1 MRLSLKAIAVGGV
14 VDIVATNIATLP
26 VYVGILTSKG
36 VIGATEAQTTRV
48 IQSSLDTSPTL
59 YTSMMLL
66 GSLCSILGGW
76 VAARIAKRDEL
87 LHGALSPFLCV
98 GFGLYGWVR
107 GSSPDV
113 STAEHLAFLV
123 LSPALGAF
131 GGVLRVWAIRH
142 GLVSAPSPGGVPAE
156 PVITGWKRVVYVI
169 DRVLQ
174 WIALFVLAVFAM
186 MALFA
191 RGAGDRNAL
200 LGGMMLAVIGGVLA
214 LLYFLAARALAQGRQ
229 HWPLHAAAV
238 GVTLVPIAL
247 IGIGM
252 ATR

>member
-1 MRLSLKAIAVGGV
+1 MRLSPKAIVVGGV

-36 VIGATEAQTTRV
+36 VIGATESQTTRV
-48 IQSSLDTSPTL
+48 IQSSLDASPTL

-107 GSSPDV
+107 GSAPDV
-113 STAEHLAFLV
+113 STAEHFAFLV
-123 LSPALGAF
+123 LSPALGAL
-131 GGVLRVWAIRH
+131 GGMLRVWMVRN
-142 GLVSAPSPGGVPAE
+142 GFVRTPSPDGLPTEPAM
-156 PVITGWKRVVYVI
+156 TGWRRALYVI

-174 WIALFVLAVFAM
+174 WAALFVLAVFGM

-191 RGAGDRNAL
+191 RGSGDRNGL
-200 LGGMMLAVIGGVLA
+200 IGGIVLAVIAGVLA
-214 LLYFLAARALAQGRQ
+214 VLYFLAARALAQGRR
-229 HWPLHAAAV
+229 HWPLHAAAA
-238 GVTLVPIAL
+238 GITLVPFAL
-247 IGIGM
+247 IGIG
-252 ATR
+252 AAAR